1 MNDKPESYYSLR
13 RSEIAR
19 LILGKPYYILEIGC
33 GSGHFKENL
42 TWDCEYHG
50 VEPFAKAAEK
60 AAANG
65 LVIHKGTYDQVNDE
79 LPQGR
84 FDLVIANDVIEHM
97 QDPWAFLESIKS
109 KLSEH
114 GTIIGSVPNVRYLTN
129 LWNLLVRHD
138 WQYTQSGVLD
148 RTHLRF
154 FTLRS
159 FKSIL
164 TNSGFDIDIIKP
176 SGPDKYALLKKF
188 LYPFAFPIGTDVLYM
203 QIAFRAQKLSSPAN
217 HHLI

>member
-1 MNDKPESYYSLR
+1 MNDKPESYYSLKR
-13 RSEIAR
+13 PEIAR

-33 GSGHFKENL
+33 GSGHFKKNI

-50 VEPFAKAAEK
+50 VEPFANAAEK

-65 LVIHKGTYDQVNDE
+65 LVMHKGAYDQVKDE

-129 LWNLLVRHD
+129 LWNLLVRRD

-159 FKSIL
+159 FMSVL

-188 LYPFAFPIGTDVLYM
+188 LYPLAFPIGTDILYM
-203 QIAFRAQKLSSPAN
+203 QIAFRAQKPSSPEN
-217 HHLI
+217 HHLV

>member
-1 MNDKPESYYSLR
+1 MRP
-13 RSEIAR
+13 EIAR

-33 GSGHFKENL
+33 GCGRFKENI

-50 VEPFAKAAEK
+50 VEPFTNAAEK
-60 AAANG
+60 AAASG
-65 LVIHKGTYDQVNDE
+65 LVMHIGTYDEVKDK
-79 LPQGR
+79 LPDGK

-97 QDPWAFLESIKS
+97 QDPWSFLESIKS
-109 KLSEH
+109 KLCED
-114 GTIIGSVPNVRYLTN
+114 GTIIGSVPNVRYITN
-129 LWNLLVRHD
+129 LWNLLVHRN
-138 WQYTQSGVLD
+138 WQYTQAGVLD
-148 RTHLRF
+148 STHLRF

-159 FKSIL
+159 FKSVL

-217 HHLI
+217 HHLV